1 MHDTSCV
8 TDAWYLELIDR
19 HTPGPRDDVS
29 PLFANSAA
37 FAGAVSDLAARCE
50 PLHVDVVAAIDALGF
65 VLGAAVAHQLRCGL
79 ILLRKADKLPVPTL
93 RQTFTDYSGE
103 TKALEMRRYG

>member
-65 VLGAAVAHQLRCGL
+65 VLVRQSLTSCAAA
-79 ILLRKADKLPVPTL
+79 
-93 RQTFTDYSGE
+93 
-103 TKALEMRRYG
+103 